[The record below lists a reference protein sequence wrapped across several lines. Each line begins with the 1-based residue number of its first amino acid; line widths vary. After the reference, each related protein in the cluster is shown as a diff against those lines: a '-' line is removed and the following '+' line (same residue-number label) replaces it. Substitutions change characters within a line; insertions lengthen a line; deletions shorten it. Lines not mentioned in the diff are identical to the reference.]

1 MRSECSVLVVV
12 CGGVFFFFFLV
23 IVVIMVDFDW
33 GVVADIL
40 GLAGSICGSGFGFG
54 GGFGCCNMVFCIWV
68 CFELW

>member
-1 MRSECSVLVVV
+1 MVV
-12 CGGVFFFFFLV
+12 VFFFFFLV

-40 GLAGSICGSGFGFG
+40 GLVGSICGSGFEFG
-54 GGFGCCNMVFCIWV
+54 GGFGCCNMVLCIWV